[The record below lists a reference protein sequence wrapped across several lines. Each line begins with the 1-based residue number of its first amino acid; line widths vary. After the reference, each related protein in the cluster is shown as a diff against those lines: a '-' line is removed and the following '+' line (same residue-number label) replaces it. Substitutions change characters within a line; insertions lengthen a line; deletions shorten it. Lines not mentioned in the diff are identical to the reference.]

1 MAAELSVLALPAVFL
16 AGVVSFFSPCVLPL
30 VPAYVSYITGGS
42 VADTSSRQPIR
53 ARFPALALSLF
64 FVLGFSTVFIV
75 LGASASMLG
84 QSLLKYRYETN
95 IIGGA
100 IIIAFGLFMVGLIKV
115 PFLYGDTRFH
125 VKLDGSGPVPA
136 FVLGLAFGFGW
147 TPCIGP
153 VLGTILSA
161 SAVAATLNQGIA
173 LLSVYALGLGLPFL
187 AAALFAGKFLNRLNG
202 MRRVSKALHIVAGI
216 ILIATGIAMIT
227 GYLSAFGF
235 WLLKTFPVF
244 SAIG

>member
-1 MAAELSVLALPAVFL
+1 MVAELSVLALPAVFL
-16 AGVVSFFSPCVLPL
+16 AGVVSFLSPCVLPL
-30 VPAYVSYITGGS
+30 VPAYVSYITGES
-42 VADTSSRQPIR
+42 LADMSRGQQLHTR
-53 ARFPALALSLF
+53 LSALSLSLF
-64 FVLGFSTVFIV
+64 FVLGFSAVFIV

-84 QSLLKYRYETN
+84 QSLLQYRYEIN

-100 IIIAFGLFMVGLIKV
+100 IIIVFGLFMTGLLKV
-115 PFLYGDTRFH
+115 PFLYRDTRFY
-125 VKLDGSGPVPA
+125 VNLDGGRPVST

-153 VLGTILSA
+153 ILGTILSA

-173 LLSVYALGLGLPFL
+173 LLSVYALGLSLPFL
-187 AAALFAGKFLNRLNG
+187 AAALFAEKFLSQLEW
-202 MRRVSKALHIVAGI
+202 MRRISKVLHIVAGV
-216 ILIATGIAMIT
+216 ILMATGIAMIT

-235 WLLKTFPVF
+235 WMLNTFPVF

>member
-1 MAAELSVLALPAVFL
+1 MPAELLDLALPAIFL
-16 AGVVSFFSPCVLPL
+16 AGLVSFFSPCVLPL
-30 VPAYVSYITGGS
+30 VPAYVSYITGES
-42 VADTSSRQPIR
+42 VADMSGEQPIY

-64 FVLGFSTVFIV
+64 FVLGFSAVFIA

-100 IIIAFGLFMVGLIKV
+100 IIIVFGLFMTGLVNV
-115 PFLYGDTRFH
+115 PHLHRDTRFH
-125 VKLDGSGPVPA
+125 VKLDGGGPLST

-161 SAVAATLNQGIA
+161 SAVAATLDQGVV
-173 LLSVYALGLGLPFL
+173 LLGVYASGLSLPFL
-187 AAALFAGKFLNRLNG
+187 AAAVFAGRFLTRLKRL
-202 MRRVSKALHIVAGI
+202 RRMSKTLHIVAGV
-216 ILIATGIAMIT
+216 ILIATGLAMIT

-235 WLLKTFPVF
+235 WLLNTFPVF
-244 SAIG
+244 SAAG

>member
-1 MAAELSVLALPAVFL
+1 MLAELSVLALPAVFL
-16 AGVVSFFSPCVLPL
+16 AGVISFLSPCVLPL
-30 VPAYVSYITGGS
+30 VPAYVSYITGES
-42 VADTSSRQPIR
+42 LADMSRGQQLR
-53 ARFPALALSLF
+53 TRLSALSLSLF
-64 FVLGFSTVFIV
+64 FVLGFSAVFIV

-84 QSLLKYRYETN
+84 QSLLQYRYEIN

-100 IIIAFGLFMVGLIKV
+100 IIIVFGLFMTGLLKV
-115 PFLYGDTRFH
+115 PFLYRDTRFH
-125 VKLDGSGPVPA
+125 VNLDGGRPVST

-153 VLGTILSA
+153 ILGTILSA

-173 LLSVYALGLGLPFL
+173 LLSVYALGLSLPFL
-187 AAALFAGKFLNRLNG
+187 AAALFAEKFLSQLEW
-202 MRRVSKALHIVAGI
+202 MRRMSKVLHIVAGV
-216 ILIATGIAMIT
+216 ILMATGVAMIT

-235 WLLKTFPVF
+235 WMLNTFPVF

>member
-1 MAAELSVLALPAVFL
+1 MAMELTVLALPAIFL

-30 VPAYVSYITGGS
+30 VPAYVSYITGES
-42 VADTSSRQPIR
+42 VADMSVRQPIY
-53 ARFPALALSLF
+53 ARLSALSLSLF

-100 IIIAFGLFMVGLIKV
+100 IIIAFGLFMTGLIKV
-115 PFLYGDTRFH
+115 PFLYRDTRFH
-125 VKLDGSGPVPA
+125 GKLDGAGPLST

-173 LLSVYALGLGLPFL
+173 LLSVYALGLSLPFL
-187 AAALFAGKFLNRLNG
+187 AAALFAGRFLSRLKG
-202 MRRVSKALHIVAGI
+202 MRRMGKTLHVVSGI

-235 WLLKTFPVF
+235 WLLNTFPVF
-244 SAIG
+244 TAIG

>member
-1 MAAELSVLALPAVFL
+1 MVAELSVLALPAIFL
-16 AGVVSFFSPCVLPL
+16 AGVLSFFSPCVLPL
-30 VPAYVSYITGGS
+30 VPAYVSYITGES
-42 VADTSSRQPIR
+42 VADLSGGQPIN
-53 ARFPALALSLF
+53 ARLPALFLSLF

-84 QSLLKYRYETN
+84 QSLLAYRYEIN

-100 IIIAFGLFMVGLIKV
+100 IIVAFGLFMTGLIKV
-115 PFLYGDTRFH
+115 PFLYRDTRFQ
-125 VKLDGSGPVPA
+125 VQLGGGGPVST

-153 VLGTILSA
+153 VLGTILTA

-187 AAALFAGKFLNRLNG
+187 AAALFAGRFLSRLKR
-202 MRRVSKALHIVAGI
+202 MRRTSNTLHIVAGI
-216 ILIATGIAMIT
+216 IMIATGIAMIT
-227 GYLSAFGF
+227 GYLSTFGF
-235 WLLKTFPVF
+235 WMLKTFPMF
-244 SAIG
+244 SALG

>member
-1 MAAELSVLALPAVFL
+1 MAVELSVLALPAIFL
-16 AGVVSFFSPCVLPL
+16 AGVVSFLSPCVLPL
-30 VPAYVSYITGGS
+30 VPAYVSYITGES
-42 VADTSSRQPIR
+42 VADISSGQRIHAQL
-53 ARFPALALSLF
+53 PALLLSLF
-64 FVLGFSTVFIV
+64 FVLGFSVVFIV

-84 QSLLKYRYETN
+84 QSLLKFRYEAN

-100 IIIAFGLFMVGLIKV
+100 IIIAFGLFMTGLIKV
-115 PFLYGDTRFH
+115 PFLNRDTRFNA
-125 VKLDGSGPVPA
+125 KLDGGGPA
-136 FVLGLAFGFGW
+136 STFVLGLAFGFGW

-173 LLSVYALGLGLPFL
+173 FLSVYALGLGLPFM
-187 AAALFAGKFLNRLNG
+187 AAALFAGKFLSRLKG
-202 MRRVSKALHIVAGI
+202 MRRMGKTLHIVAGI

-227 GYLSAFGF
+227 GYLSALGF
-235 WLLKTFPVF
+235 WLLNTFPVF